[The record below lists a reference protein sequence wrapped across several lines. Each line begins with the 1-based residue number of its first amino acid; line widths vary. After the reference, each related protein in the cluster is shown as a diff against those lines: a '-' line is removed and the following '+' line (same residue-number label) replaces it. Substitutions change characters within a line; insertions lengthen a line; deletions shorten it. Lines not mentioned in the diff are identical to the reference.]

1 MENTNQQQT
10 LTAQEQRIKS
20 LHDAIVETMNKV
32 ADEHKGLLMAEV
44 VHTLL
49 GLATMMNADFI
60 KMTMQMAGQAPDG
73 SPAPAPAEE
82 ASAPQAEAEMQAT
95 EPQP

>member
-1 MENTNQQQT
+1 METNTNQEQT
-10 LTAQEQRIKS
+10 LTAQEQRIKA

-60 KMTMQMAGQAPDG
+60 KMTMQMAGQDPSG
-73 SPAPAPAEE
+73 MPIPKEE
-82 ASAPQAEAEMQAT
+82 PTAEAVNDV
-95 EPQP
+95 P

>member
-10 LTAQEQRIKS
+10 LTAQEQRIKA
-20 LHDAIVETMNKV
+20 LHDAIVETLNKV
-32 ADEHKGLLMAEV
+32 SDEHKGLLMAEV

-73 SPAPAPAEE
+73 SPAPAIDSAPE
-82 ASAPQAEAEMQAT
+82 ASASEAQS
-95 EPQP
+95 

>member
-1 MENTNQQQT
+1 METNTNQEQT
-10 LTAQEQRIKS
+10 LTAQEQRIKA
-20 LHDAIVETMNKV
+20 LHEAIVETMNKI

-60 KMTMQMAGQAPDG
+60 KMTMQMASQGPDG
-73 SPAPAPAEE
+73 VPVEKTPSGEIK
-82 ASAPQAEAEMQAT
+82 AEAVNDV
-95 EPQP
+95 P